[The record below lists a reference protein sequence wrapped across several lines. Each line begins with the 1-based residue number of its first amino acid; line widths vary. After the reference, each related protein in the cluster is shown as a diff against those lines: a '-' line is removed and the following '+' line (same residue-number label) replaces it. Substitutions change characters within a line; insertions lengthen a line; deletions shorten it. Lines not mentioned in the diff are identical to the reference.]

1 MNKLPK
7 ELLDTQVFHVHFKP
21 FTLGMSPKSKY
32 KIDFYVQ
39 PKGWIRIPFFIW
51 NILYKVMVIQDNRD
65 RKRNK

>member
-32 KIDFYVQ
+32 KIDDLKRELQ
-39 PKGWIRIPFFIW
+39 
-51 NILYKVMVIQDNRD
+51 NIEQLLAKNIKIN
-65 RKRNK
+65 